1 MAEDQEATD
10 KEQDLTTGEATEL
23 ERLLDDAGGGDEAAG
38 GLKAKFKK
46 ILSNKKLL
54 MIYGGGFLVLILAI
68 GVGAYFFLGEK
79 EADVVPL
86 EEQADVVPL
95 EEQADVVPLEEQ
107 AVDEEIIEEEEEVI
121 IKKVNIYELEPFFL
135 PIREDGKETGRF
147 ISISANL
154 LLSNRVLNRE
164 IDKVLPLIRKNIY
177 TILRR
182 KRPSDFTLKRSRAEE
197 RIKKEILIASNT
209 QLLAGTGTITDVFF
223 TRFVVK

>member
-10 KEQDLTTGEATEL
+10 KEQDLTT
-23 ERLLDDAGGGDEAAG
+23 DEAAG

-79 EADVVPL
+79 E
-86 EEQADVVPL
+86 ADVVPL

-197 RIKKEILIASNT
+197 RIKKEILTASNFL
-209 QLLAGTGTITDVFF
+209 LLAGTGTITDVFF

>member
-95 EEQADVVPLEEQ
+95 EEQA
-107 AVDEEIIEEEEEVI
+107 VDEEIIEEEEEVI

-182 KRPSDFTLKRSRAEE
+182 KRLSDFTLKRSRAEE

-223 TRFVVK
+223 TRFMVK

>member
-86 EEQADVVPL
+86 EEQAV
-95 EEQADVVPLEEQ
+95 E
-107 AVDEEIIEEEEEVI
+107 EEIIEEEEEVKI
-121 IKKVNIYELEPFFL
+121 NKVKIKKVNIYKLAPFFL
-135 PIREDGKETGRF
+135 PIRDDGKETGRF
-147 ISISANL
+147 ISIAANL
-154 LLSNRVLNRE
+154 LLSNRVLKHE
-164 IDKVLPLIRKNIY
+164 INKVLPLVRKNIY
-177 TILRR
+177 NILRG
-182 KRPSDFTLKRSRAEE
+182 KRPSDFPLERFQPEE
-197 RIKKEILIASNT
+197 RIKKEILTACNA
-209 QLLAGTGTITDVFF
+209 LLLGGTGTITDVFF
-223 TRFVVK
+223 TRFMVK

>member
-68 GVGAYFFLGEK
+68 GVGAYFFLGQK
-79 EADVVPL
+79 EV
-86 EEQADVVPL
+86 
-95 EEQADVVPLEEQ
+95 DVVPLEEQ
-107 AVDEEIIEEEEEVI
+107 AVEEEIIEEEEEVI

-154 LLSNRVLNRE
+154 LLSNRVLYKE
-164 IDKVLPLIRKNIY
+164 IDRVLPLVRKNIY

-182 KRPSDFTLKRSRAEE
+182 KRPSDFTLKRSRTEE

-209 QLLAGTGTITDVFF
+209 LLLAGTGTITDVFF
-223 TRFVVK
+223 TRFMVK

>member
-10 KEQDLTTGEATEL
+10 KEQDLTTN
-23 ERLLDDAGGGDEAAG
+23 EAAG

-54 MIYGGGFLVLILAI
+54 MIYGGGFFVLILAI

-79 EADVVPL
+79 E
-86 EEQADVVPL
+86 
-95 EEQADVVPLEEQ
+95 ADVVPLEEQ

-223 TRFVVK
+223 TRFMVK

>member
-1 MAEDQEATD
+1 MAEDQETTD
-10 KEQDLTTGEATEL
+10 NAEGLTADEKAEL
-23 ERLLDDAGGGDEAAG
+23 ESRLDDTGGGEKAAG
-38 GLKAKFKK
+38 GLKGLKAKFQK
-46 ILSNKKLL
+46 ILSNM

-86 EEQADVVPL
+86 
-95 EEQADVVPLEEQ
+95 DVVPLEEQ
-107 AVDEEIIEEEEEVI
+107 AVEEEIIEEEEEVKI
-121 IKKVNIYELEPFFL
+121 KKVKIKKVNIYNLEPFFL
-135 PIREDGKETGRF
+135 PIRDNGKETDRF

-164 IDKVLPLIRKNIY
+164 IDKVLPLVRKDIY

-182 KRPSDFTLKRSRAEE
+182 KRPSDFTLKRSRTEE

-223 TRFVVK
+223 TRFMVK

>member
-95 EEQADVVPLEEQ
+95 EEQAVE
-107 AVDEEIIEEEEEVI
+107 EEIIEEEEEVI

-182 KRPSDFTLKRSRAEE
+182 KRPSDFNLKRSRAEE

-209 QLLAGTGTITDVFF
+209 LLLAGTGTITDVFF

>member
-1 MAEDQEATD
+1 MAEDQETTD
-10 KEQDLTTGEATEL
+10 NAEDLTADEKAEL
-23 ERLLDDAGGGDEAAG
+23 ESRLDDTGGGEKAAG
-38 GLKAKFKK
+38 GLKGLKAKFQK

-54 MIYGGGFLVLILAI
+54 MIYGGGLLVLIIAI

-79 EADVVPL
+79 DAE
-86 EEQADVVPL
+86 
-95 EEQADVVPLEEQ
+95 VVPLEEQ
-107 AVDEEIIEEEEEVI
+107 AVEEEIIEEEEEVI

-164 IDKVLPLIRKNIY
+164 IDKVLPLVRKNIY

-182 KRPSDFTLKRSRAEE
+182 KRPSDFTLIRSRAKE

>member
-95 EEQADVVPLEEQ
+95 EEQA
-107 AVDEEIIEEEEEVI
+107 VDEEIIEEEEEVKI
-121 IKKVNIYELEPFFL
+121 KKVKIKKVNIYNLEPFFL
-135 PIREDGKETGRF
+135 PIRDDGKETGRF
-147 ISISANL
+147 ISIAANL
-154 LLSNRVLNRE
+154 LLSNRVLKHE

-177 TILRR
+177 TILRK
-182 KRPSDFTLKRSRAEE
+182 KRPSDFNLKRSRAEE
-197 RIKKEILIASNT
+197 RIKKEILIASNML
-209 QLLAGTGTITDVFF
+209 LLAGTGTITDVFF

>member
-10 KEQDLTTGEATEL
+10 KEQDLTTN
-23 ERLLDDAGGGDEAAG
+23 EAAG

-95 EEQADVVPLEEQ
+95 EEQA
-107 AVDEEIIEEEEEVI
+107 VDEEIIEEEEEVI
-121 IKKVNIYELEPFFL
+121 IEKVNIYELEPFFL

>member
-95 EEQADVVPLEEQ
+95 EEQAG
-107 AVDEEIIEEEEEVI
+107 DEEIIEEEEEVI

-182 KRPSDFTLKRSRAEE
+182 KRPSDFTLKRSRTEE

-209 QLLAGTGTITDVFF
+209 LLLAGTGTITDVFF
-223 TRFVVK
+223 TRFMVK

>member
-1 MAEDQEATD
+1 MAEDQETTD
-10 KEQDLTTGEATEL
+10 NAEDLTADEKAEL
-23 ERLLDDAGGGDEAAG
+23 ESRLDDTGGGEKAAG
-38 GLKAKFKK
+38 GLKGLKAKFQK

-54 MIYGGGFLVLILAI
+54 MIYGGGLLVLIIAI

-79 EADVVPL
+79 DAE
-86 EEQADVVPL
+86 
-95 EEQADVVPLEEQ
+95 VVPLEEQ
-107 AVDEEIIEEEEEVI
+107 AVEEEIIEEEEEVI
-121 IKKVNIYELEPFFL
+121 IEKVNIYELEPFFL